1 MEMIRDNMWKE
12 NGVTTK
18 DPLHNLNGTLF
29 DQNGH
34 IPYTQMLQLLLI
46 YLALKEL
53 KLGTTISLTEGSSLT
68 KEVKIDI
75 REKVDD
81 AMEMNNEGMG
91 NILYSCMIRMNA
103 KSLQNV

>member
-1 MEMIRDNMWKE
+1 MEE

-34 IPYTQMLQLLLI
+34 IHYTQNASTSANLFGI
-46 YLALKEL
+46 EGTEI
-53 KLGTTISLTEGSSLT
+53 GTTISLTEGSSLT

>member
-1 MEMIRDNMWKE
+1 MEE

-34 IPYTQMLQLLLI
+34 IPYTQNASTSANLFGI
-46 YLALKEL
+46 EGTEI
-53 KLGTTISLTEGSSLT
+53 GTTISLTEGSSLT

-91 NILYSCMIRMNA
+91 KILNSCMIKMNA